1 MVSPENMRLI
11 EEVSITKVLVAG
23 VAYGA
28 EDVLSESATIGTP
41 WEFADIVP
49 ARNVSARIVKAVVIS
64 ETTAVVPALT
74 LYLFSAAPTSN
85 LNDNLANTALLHADL
100 ANFVG
105 KINFP
110 ILEDLGG
117 DSEALVTPSLAL
129 GNLPLAFRST
139 GISTSLF
146 GVLVTRDAFTQ
157 VAGREMTIKL
167 TAEVG

>member
-11 EEVSITKVLVAG
+11 EESSVTKVLVAAA
-23 VAYGA
+23 AYAA
-28 EDVLSESATIGTP
+28 EDVLSESITVGTP
-41 WEFADIVP
+41 WEFVRIVP
-49 ARNVSARIVKAVVIS
+49 AFNISARIVKAVVIS
-64 ETTAVVPALT
+64 ETVNVVPALT

-85 LNDNLANTALLHADL
+85 LDDNLANTALLHADL

-105 KINFP
+105 KIDFP

-117 DSEALVTPSLAL
+117 DSEALVTPSLVL

-139 GISTSLF
+139 GVSTSLF

-157 VAGREMTIKL
+157 VAGEEMTIKL